1 MRTSFAV
8 LTTIAGLSGL
18 ASAIGNAVVVNTCSF
33 PVYLWSVDSTVSQQ
47 YTLEPGD
54 NYHETLHSDPTT
66 GGVAIKITTVENG
79 LYNASPQTDYA
90 YSLTN
95 GEVWYDLSDVFG
107 DPFSGQS
114 LTITPSDTSCKS
126 VDWPNGTQPAGS
138 QVNVCQE
145 NTDITLTLC

>member
-1 MRTSFAV
+1 MRTSF
-8 LTTIAGLSGL
+8 TILAAIGGLSSL
-18 ASAIGNAVVVNTCSF
+18 ASAVGNAVVVNSCSF
-33 PVYLWSVDSTVSQQ
+33 PVYLWSVDSVVSQE
-47 YTLEPGD
+47 YTLNPGD
-54 NYHETLHSDPTT
+54 NYLEPLHSDPTT

-107 DPFSGQS
+107 DPFSGNS
-114 LTITPSDTSCKS
+114 LTVTPSDTSCS
-126 VDWPNGTQPAGS
+126 SIDWPSGTPPAGS

-145 NTDITLTLC
+145 NSDITLTLC